1 MKRALLYGTALAGA
15 AASAGAAEA
24 SDGIKLEVGGFF
36 KLTYQGVF
44 DKKQEGHFG
53 NHRTYDAFN
62 HNAEVWFK
70 GETTLDNGLTIGTR
84 IELEAESTDDDD
96 DIGDQIDMSYVYWQ
110 GGFGRVQIGSQDM
123 AIANYCLLPPGATG
137 NFSAFSPN
145 SWGSN
150 DPIGSNAACVDTQD
164 NNQGIV
170 YGTPNFSGIQLWV
183 SYSPSNNAEK
193 YSQLGVNGP
202 GTPANPDGTAH
213 HSVSAYATYSYAGDG
228 WGIDWGGGGSWQLM
242 FNGADGVNDG
252 KTEEYQTGLNL
263 TFGSFSVG
271 GVMEYYNEGGVDN
284 DAYVAGGGFA
294 YTMDPFVFGL
304 QGSHGHY
311 DGTDAFSLT
320 ANPGGSRDLNRVIA
334 TLNYAMAPGVE
345 LDAEIG
351 YTWFHDSGDA
361 ATEEQDHYNAFNVA
375 IGSVFTF

>member
-1 MKRALLYGTALAGA
+1 MRRTLLYGTALAGA
-15 AASAGAAEA
+15 AAGANAAQA

-44 DKKQEGHFG
+44 DKKEEGHFG

-70 GETTLDNGLTIGTR
+70 GETTLDNGLTVGGHV
-84 IELEAESTDDDD
+84 ELEGENAP
-96 DIGDQIDMSYVYWQ
+96 DQIDQSYVYWQ
-110 GGFGRVQIGSQDM
+110 GGFGRFQIGSQDM

-170 YGTPNFSGIQLWV
+170 YGTPSFSGFQLWV
-183 SYSPSNNAEK
+183 SYSPSNNAED
-193 YSQLGVNGP
+193 YTQAGVNGA
-202 GTPANPDGTAH
+202 GTPVIADGTAAH
-213 HSVSAYATYSYAGDG
+213 TFSAYATYSYAGDG
-228 WGIDWGGGGSWQLM
+228 WGLDWGGGGSWQTK
-242 FNGADGVNDG
+242 FNHTSGANDG
-252 KTEEYQTGLNL
+252 KTSEYQTGLNV
-263 TFGSFSVG
+263 TFGNFAVG
-271 GVMEYYNEGGVDN
+271 GVMEYFEEGGSDN
-284 DAYVAGGGFA
+284 DAYVAGGGAA
-294 YTMDPFVFGL
+294 YSFDPFVIGI

-311 DGTDAFSLT
+311 QGTDAFSLT
-320 ANPGGSRDLNRVIA
+320 ANPGGSRDLNRIVA
-334 TLNYAMAPGVE
+334 TLDYAMAPGIN

-351 YTWFHDSGDA
+351 YTWFKDTGDGVPDA
-361 ATEEQDHYNAFNVA
+361 EDNYNAFNIA
-375 IGSVFTF
+375 IGSVFMF

>member
-15 AASAGAAEA
+15 AVGAGSAEA
-24 SDGIKLEVGGFF
+24 SDGIKLDVGGFF

-44 DKKQEGHFG
+44 DNKKEGHFG
-53 NHRTYDAFN
+53 DHRTYDGFN
-62 HNAEVWFK
+62 HNGEVWLM
-70 GETTLDNGLTIGTR
+70 GETTLDNGLTVGAH
-84 IELEAESTDDDD
+84 IEIEAENAA
-96 DIGDQIDMSYVYWQ
+96 DQIDQSYVYWQ
-110 GGFGRVQIGSQDM
+110 GGFGRFQVGSQDM

-150 DPIGSNAACVDTQD
+150 DPIGSNAACVDAQD

-170 YGTPNFSGIQLWV
+170 YATPNFSGFQLWV
-183 SYSPSNNAEK
+183 SYSPSNNAED
-193 YSQLGVNGP
+193 YTQAGVNSA
-202 GTPANPDGTAH
+202 GTPVIAEGTASH
-213 HSVSAYATYSYAGDG
+213 TVSAYATYSYSGDG
-228 WGIDWGGGGSWQLM
+228 WGIDWGGGGSWQLR
-242 FNGADGVNDG
+242 FNGIDGVNDG

-263 TFGSFSVG
+263 TFGNFAIG
-271 GVMEYYNEGGVDN
+271 GVMEYFNEGGADN

-294 YTMDPFVFGL
+294 YTMDPFVFGV

-320 ANPGGSRDLNRVIA
+320 ANPGGSRKLNRVIA
-334 TLNYAMAPGVE
+334 TMNYAMAPGIE

-351 YTWFHDSGDA
+351 YTWYKDTGDGVPDA
-361 ATEEQDHYNAFNVA
+361 EDDYNAFNVA